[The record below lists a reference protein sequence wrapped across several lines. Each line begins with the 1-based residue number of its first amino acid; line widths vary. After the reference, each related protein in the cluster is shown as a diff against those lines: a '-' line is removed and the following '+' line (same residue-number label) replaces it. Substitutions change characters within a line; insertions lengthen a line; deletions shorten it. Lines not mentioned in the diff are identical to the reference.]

1 MKVRYAEQPFYQ
13 KNEVFDKGTLL
24 VTRTGNANQKNL
36 EKQVM
41 DAAQVA
47 GIEVTPIQ
55 TGFVDKGFDVGSEKV
70 RIIKAPKVALMAGDN
85 ISSLGVGEIWHFF
98 DVQLRYPVNLV
109 WVNDL
114 NRNVLKEIDVLI
126 LPDGN
131 YRYFLDKSMN
141 EALKDWVTAGGK
153 LIAMQDVVAQMSRA
167 EWGIKVK
174 DGDDKKDDKKD
185 EKKSDYTDLR
195 RYENRH
201 RDDIVNVNAG
211 SIFKIELDNSHP
223 LAFGYPDF
231 YYTIKQDDNIYD
243 FFKDGGWNVGVIKRN
258 NFVTGFTGSR
268 AKERL
273 KDGLLFGVQEL
284 GRGTVVYFADNPMF
298 RSFWENGKLLFAN
311 AVFLV
316 SP

>member
-1 MKVRYAEQPFYQ
+1 
-13 KNEVFDKGTLL
+13 
-24 VTRTGNANQKNL
+24 
-36 EKQVM
+36 
-41 DAAQVA
+41 
-47 GIEVTPIQ
+47 
-55 TGFVDKGFDVGSEKV
+55 
-70 RIIKAPKVALMAGDN
+70 
-85 ISSLGVGEIWHFF
+85 
-98 DVQLRYPVNLV
+98 
-109 WVNDL
+109 
-114 NRNVLKEIDVLI
+114 
-126 LPDGN
+126 
-131 YRYFLDKSMN
+131 
-141 EALKDWVTAGGK
+141 
-153 LIAMQDVVAQMSRA
+153 MQDVVAQMSRA

>member
-1 MKVRYAEQPFYQ
+1 MQNSRF
-13 KNEVFDKGTLL
+13 
-24 VTRTGNANQKNL
+24 TRKTRSSTRVPCSLQGPEMPIKKNL